1 METYMDYVT
10 TARTLFRDLGGVTQ
24 MIARL
29 HAEIT
34 AGLAEPERA
43 VDSSSPNQSTIAFP
57 RRNLIKFLLR
67 AIALASYSP
76 TSTARPQA
84 SLGPDLV
91 SSTPRLS
98 MASTRHTCPVSCI
111 LSCSTLILPKTLSKE
126 YKGHEQLLLPAAR
139 QL

>member
-24 MIARL
+24 MIGRL
-29 HAEIT
+29 HTEIT

-43 VDSSSPNQSTIAFP
+43 VDSGTSNQSTIAFP

-76 TSTARPQA
+76 TSTARPQVHD
-84 SLGPDLV
+84 GPDV
-91 SSTPRLS
+91 SHIG
-98 MASTRHTCPVSCI
+98 A
-111 LSCSTLILPKTLSKE
+111 LIHSP
-126 YKGHEQLLLPAAR
+126 
-139 QL
+139 